1 MENIIESVTGY
12 TGLKEGR
19 DYWLGVTW
27 ELLED

>member
-1 MENIIESVTGY
+1 MENIIELVTGY